1 MRLTDRDIDIINFIK
16 DNKGATI
23 EQVKKMFFTNYTT
36 CSIRLKKLS
45 DNNFLKVKIH
55 PIMNKKVYYINK
67 LPSFHSLVLND
78 FIIKYKDNI
87 KLVQREYKLKN
98 YIVDCII
105 ILKTDKIIIIEID
118 IWNKT
123 SEEKIKGIMDTM
135 KQNKIIFELW
145 IVSKRDR
152 KKKIKEV
159 NYLIL

>member
-1 MRLTDRDIDIINFIK
+1 MHLTDRDIDIINFIK
-16 DNKGATI
+16 ENKGATI
-23 EQVKKMFFTNYTT
+23 EQVKKMFFSNYIT

-55 PIMNKKVYYINK
+55 PVMNKKVYYINK

-87 KLVQREYKLKN
+87 KLVQREYKLKH

-123 SEEKIKGIMDTM
+123 SEEKIKGIIDTM